1 MKYPAFMM
9 TMTSDFKVEFGGDSH
24 EIDLAT
30 LTTSLVSFG
39 LALQEI
45 QQQIDP
51 EARLDIKV
59 RPPERGSFLIDLVLS
74 APDSVSSA
82 FNMFTREN
90 VSLADNLI
98 SILSNM
104 LGLKQHL
111 NGEPP
116 QSVTPNQ
123 DGLTLNVENN
133 YGTIMII
140 QEPTYKLLDEHP
152 KIDKLLTTAFS
163 AIEKDESI
171 DNVKILDKA
180 REVLADIENDQFEF
194 MAAPVRTSA
203 PKEKRTIIK
212 SGVEIF
218 AYRLSFEEGAKWG
231 FVYEGQKISAAM
243 TDPAFRKA
251 IEDQEAF
258 AKGDIFKVDLSVS
271 QEYDPTVRNYL
282 NTGYEVVKVLEHRR
296 PEISRQVNLF
306 GDDDGG

>member
-1 MKYPAFMM
+1 MM

-74 APDSVSSA
+74 APDSVGSA

-140 QEPTYKLLDEHP
+140 
-152 KIDKLLTTAFS
+152 
-163 AIEKDESI
+163 
-171 DNVKILDKA
+171 
-180 REVLADIENDQFEF
+180 
-194 MAAPVRTSA
+194 
-203 PKEKRTIIK
+203 
-212 SGVEIF
+212 
-218 AYRLSFEEGAKWG
+218 
-231 FVYEGQKISAAM
+231 
-243 TDPAFRKA
+243 
-251 IEDQEAF
+251 
-258 AKGDIFKVDLSVS
+258 
-271 QEYDPTVRNYL
+271 
-282 NTGYEVVKVLEHRR
+282 
-296 PEISRQVNLF
+296 
-306 GDDDGG
+306 